1 MMLQLALKL
10 LLFISDLLPK
20 ETQDVKFKKKK
31 KCFQD
36 EGNVLKREVYQKL
49 KIVGFL
55 HLRRFQKGR

>member
-20 ETQDVKFKKKK
+20 ETQDVKLKK

-36 EGNVLKREVYQKL
+36 EGNVLKREVYQKV

>member
-20 ETQDVKFKKKK
+20 ETQDVKFKKK